1 MSSSSTIGKVVGSAV
16 RRVEDKR
23 ILTGRGT
30 YVDDIV
36 VRDMLHATFVR
47 SPHAHALITGVETA
61 AAEAAPGVVAVI
73 TGSQMAEL
81 ANPLNFGGEVEG
93 LRTPVYAAIAAD
105 KVRFVGEPVAIV
117 IAESRYLA
125 EDAADLV
132 TVDYDPLPVVMSTA
146 AGDADDAPVLFEEL
160 GDNVIYR
167 NTTTHGDIDEA
178 FERADHVVEAT
189 FSQHRWAMV
198 PMECRGAVAE
208 FDTSSDMLTYHASTQ
223 TVHLWRFFISTGI
236 NHPAHLVRVVAP
248 DIGGAFGMKFSV
260 YREDIALSAAAKH
273 LRRSVKWIEDRNENL
288 VAGGQA
294 REEELHCQVAV
305 SADGELLGGRF
316 RMTLDHGAY
325 PIMPPSTVFTGIVR
339 TTLPGPY
346 RWGAYSFESNIIAT
360 NKASYVSYRGPWAVE
375 TLVRERL
382 LDMIARKL
390 DMTPEALRLR
400 NLIGLDEQ
408 PTKMITGATLDEVT
422 ARETFEHAMT
432 LVDLEAFRHEQVE
445 AREQG
450 RLLGLG
456 MATFIEPA
464 PGTPDFWAAV
474 GFPFGPEAARAR
486 LEPDGHVTV
495 YTSQVPHGQSHETTL
510 AQLAADEMGVP
521 FDHVRVVHGDTDVT
535 PFSMIGTGGSRAAT
549 MASGGVVM
557 ATREV
562 KRRVLDLAGAMLEV
576 SPEDLEIAEGNVAV
590 KGAPDKAVPLAQIA
604 MGCYLAPEA
613 MPVGIETN
621 LEANA
626 MYEGEEGGWSQATH
640 LCWVEVDPMTGQVR
654 IPRFL
659 VVEDCGPMINPAVV
673 EGQVRGG
680 VAQGIGG
687 MLYEHSAYGEDG
699 QYLAG
704 TFMDYLVPSATEIPS
719 IEVHHLEHASRK
731 EIGYRGVGEGG
742 TVLAPAALTNAIED
756 ALHHLGVEIT
766 TTPLSPT
773 RILEL
778 MGVVP
783 VAA

>member
-1 MSSSSTIGKVVGSAV
+1 MSASSTIGKVVGSSV
-16 RRVEDKR
+16 KRVEDKR
-23 ILTGRGT
+23 ILTGHGR
-30 YVDDIV
+30 YVDDIALP
-36 VRDMLHATFVR
+36 DMLHAAFVR
-47 SPHAHALITGVETA
+47 SPHAHALITGVDIS
-61 AAEAAPGVVAVI
+61 AAETAPGVAAVI
-73 TGSQMAEL
+73 TGAQMADL

-93 LRTPVYAAIAAD
+93 LRTPVYPAIAAD
-105 KVRFVGEPVAIV
+105 KVRFVGEPVALV
-117 IAESRYLA
+117 IADSRYLA

-132 TVDYDPLPVVMSTA
+132 MVDYEPLPVVASTA
-146 AGDADDAPVLFEEL
+146 AGMADGAPVLFDDL
-160 GDNVIYR
+160 GDNVIYH
-167 NTTTHGDIDEA
+167 NVSSYGDVEGA
-178 FERADHVVEAT
+178 FQRADHVVEAT

-198 PMECRGAVAE
+198 PMECRGGVVE
-208 FDTSSDMLTYHASTQ
+208 FDPSSDVLTYHASTQ
-223 TVHLWRFFISTGI
+223 TVHLWRFFIATGI
-236 NHPAHLVRVVAP
+236 NHPAHLVRVIAP
-248 DIGGAFGMKFSV
+248 DVGGAFGMKFSI
-260 YREDIALSAAAKH
+260 YREDIALCAAAKL
-273 LRRSVKWIEDRNENL
+273 LRRHVKWIEDRNENL

-294 REEELHCQVAV
+294 REEELRCQVAV

-316 RMTLDHGAY
+316 TMTLDHGAY

-346 RWGAYSFESNIIAT
+346 RWGSYEFTSDIIAT

-382 LDMIARKL
+382 LDMVARKVG
-390 DMTPEALRLR
+390 MTPEALRLR
-400 NLIGLDEQ
+400 NLIGLDAQ

-422 ARETFEHAMT
+422 ARETFEHALT
-432 LVDLEAFRHEQVE
+432 LVDLDAFRREQAS

-474 GFPFGPEAARAR
+474 GFPFGPEPARCR
-486 LEPDGHVTV
+486 MEPDGRLTV
-495 YTSQVPHGQSHETTL
+495 YTAQVPHGQSHETTL

-521 FDHVRVVHGDTDVT
+521 FEHVRVLHGDTQVT

-549 MASGGVVM
+549 MASGGTVM

-576 SPEDLEIAEGNVAV
+576 SPEDLEIDDGNVAV
-590 KGAPDKAVPLAQIA
+590 KGAPEKAVPLAQIA

-613 MPVGIETN
+613 MPPGLSTN

-626 MYEGEEGGWSQATH
+626 TYEGEEGGWSQATH
-640 LCWVEVDPMTGQVR
+640 LCWVEVDPATGQIR

-699 QYLAG
+699 QFLAG
-704 TFMDYLVPSATEIPS
+704 TFMDYLVPSSMEIPA

-742 TVLAPAALTNAIED
+742 AVLAPAALTNAIED
-756 ALHHLGVEIT
+756 ALHHLGVQIT
-766 TTPLSPT
+766 ATPLTPT

-778 MGVVP
+778 MGVLP
-783 VAA
+783 AAA